1 MNGMMFFICL
11 SFVSW
16 KYSCIW
22 TDVRELQTVVG
33 YFRWLVA
40 QKEWWFA
47 IAEWYRNW
55 TARGPSSGDG
65 NEVFQTA
72 CSLGNADSNGA
83 IRQSWRSRRVP
94 WNSPVDC
101 VLSSHAR
108 CQSCVASCFLNAAGE
123 IGHLEDV
130 ECRNNATCSGLFF
143 PTNACSAKKKRHSLL
158 GRRGPVLKP
167 LIDFTMLENQG
178 WNT

>member
-1 MNGMMFFICL
+1 MALLEVTKLRWVAKSCPLHGISFEEFLSHLIRTVNNSFRRRKLMNGMMFFICF

-16 KYSCIW
+16 KYSCNW

-40 QKEWWFA
+40 QKGWWFA

-94 WNSPVDC
+94 WNSPVGC

-108 CQSCVASCFLNAAGE
+108 C
-123 IGHLEDV
+123 
-130 ECRNNATCSGLFF
+130 T
-143 PTNACSAKKKRHSLL
+143 SAVSLHVSSTTL
-158 GRRGPVLKP
+158 VRLA
-167 LIDFTMLENQG
+167 I
-178 WNT
+178 WNM